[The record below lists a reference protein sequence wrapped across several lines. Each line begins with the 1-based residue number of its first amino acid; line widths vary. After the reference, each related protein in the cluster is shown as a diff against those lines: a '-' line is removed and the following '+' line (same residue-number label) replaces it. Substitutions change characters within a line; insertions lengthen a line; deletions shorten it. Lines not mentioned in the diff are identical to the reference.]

1 MHPVLFKI
9 DSFTVYSYGVMLVT
23 AFIIGYYF
31 FSMEVTRKEL
41 NENIAIDITIIAVF
55 GGIVGSK
62 LLYIFENFEIFLKY
76 PIKTS
81 FSSGGFTFLG
91 GLILAFI
98 VSWIYIIRKNYNFL
112 RAADAVAPSLIIAY
126 GIGRIGCHLA
136 GDGDYGVPT
145 NLPWGMNYE
154 NGIVPPTHLFNGT
167 EYAASFPHNIFPNNT
182 PLHPTPIYE
191 FLASLVIFI
200 FLWKFRKSNWKDGK
214 IVMLYFILS
223 SLSRFLVE
231 FIRLNPRILWG
242 LSEAQ
247 IIAAVIFM
255 IGISGFIYLTG
266 SNGRVY
272 QNQS

>member
-23 AFIIGYYF
+23 AFIVGYYF
-31 FSMEVTRKEL
+31 FSKEVTRKKL
-41 NENIAIDITIIAVF
+41 NENIAIEITIIAVF
-55 GGIVGSK
+55 CGMVGSK
-62 LLYIFENFEIFLKY
+62 LLYIFENFETFLKY

-136 GDGDYGVPT
+136 GDGDYGIPT

-154 NGIVPPTHLFNGT
+154 KGIVPPAHLFNGT

-214 IVMLYFILS
+214 IVTLYFILS

-247 IIAAVIFM
+247 IIASVIFI
-255 IGISGFIYLTG
+255 IGISGFIYLT
-266 SNGRVY
+266 SSQESVY